1 MEKFGLNNQE
11 RKFSSPEEELEYLRG
26 EVARNKGEME
36 EKGETADTSRI
47 ISKNYRNIKNRPGKS
62 PCRRI

>member
-1 MEKFGLNNQE
+1 MNNQE

-47 ISKNYRNIKNRPGKS
+47 ISEKLSEYKKPPRKKSLPKNIG
-62 PCRRI
+62 